1 MLFETVIGS
10 IFSFLSLKKN
20 CYLWMSLSVD
30 ILSKVCNSFGK
41 LITRILSSRSV
52 ITLVNNDSYNAAGSA
67 CGHYGA

>member
-1 MLFETVIGS
+1 
-10 IFSFLSLKKN
+10 
-20 CYLWMSLSVD
+20 MSLSVD
-30 ILSKVCNSFGK
+30 ILSKFCNSFGK